1 MNAPIAIVFVDIGDS
16 TGLYERLGDVVAARV
31 TQDLLGA
38 IAHTADRH
46 NGRVVKHLGDGL
58 LLTFAKAEE
67 AFLAIEHI
75 LPPAG
80 AASVM
85 VRAAAHLGPVVQ
97 REGSG
102 DVFGDAVNLAA
113 RLEGM
118 ARPGEALASG
128 DFVTA
133 LPQPL
138 RERTEL
144 FDSLVVRG
152 RSTPTSVWRLRVTPE
167 DGATVLRGIQAPAPP
182 RRILQLLHAGRRL
195 ELSSQGS
202 LVIGRDEDCD
212 LVLRSPLCSR
222 RHAVIGFV
230 RDRFMIEDRSTN
242 GTWVS
247 PDGGEP
253 IFVHRDCAPLQGR
266 GMIGM
271 GVRPEEQLAGGTLV
285 YRIDAS

>member
-16 TGLYERLGDVVAARV
+16 TGLYERLGDVAAARV
-31 TQDLLGA
+31 TQDLLVA
-38 IAHTADRH
+38 IGGTAASH
-46 NGRVVKHLGDGL
+46 GGRVVKHLGDGL
-58 LLTFAKAEE
+58 LLTFAKAEQ
-67 AFLAIEHI
+67 AFLAIEQI

-97 REGSG
+97 RDGSG

-152 RSTPTSVWRLRVTPE
+152 RSTPTSVWRLRVVPE

-182 RRILQLLHAGRRL
+182 RRMLQLLHAGRTL

-212 LVLRSPLCSR
+212 LVLCSPLCSR

-230 RDRFMIEDRSTN
+230 RDRFIVEDRSTN
-242 GTWVS
+242 GTWVRPRLS
-247 PDGGEP
+247 APIFLRRESASLFDDGTLGLGGEAG
-253 IFVHRDCAPLQGR
+253 DDR
-266 GMIGM
+266 GH
-271 GVRPEEQLAGGTLV
+271 LV
-285 YRIDAS
+285 QYRIVAR